1 MITIPRPDKSEYFEY
16 YDKYIQLV
24 PNGSLLEQYRSV
36 FDETKKLI
44 LSLNEEKLNF
54 RYAEGKWSIKEVMMH
69 LADGER
75 VFAYRALRFARKD
88 PTPLAGFDENIYV
101 PESKAADRKIDD
113 IMREFTAV
121 RLASIELFSS
131 FDDEMLKRKGS
142 ANNKEIS
149 VRALA
154 YSILGHE
161 LHHVGVIK
169 ERYLK

>member
-24 PNGSLLEQYRSV
+24 PNGNLLEQYRSV
-36 FDETKKLI
+36 FDETKRLI

-54 RYAEGKWSIKEVMMH
+54 RYAEGKWSIKEIMMH

-88 PTPLAGFDENIYV
+88 PTPLAGFDENLYA
-101 PESKAADRKIDD
+101 PESKASSRKIED
-113 IMREFTAV
+113 IMREFTAI
-121 RLASIELFSS
+121 RAASIELFNS
-131 FDDEMLKRKGS
+131 FDDEILKRKGI
-142 ANNKEIS
+142 ANGKEIS

-154 YSILGHE
+154 YNILGHE

>member
-24 PNGSLLEQYRSV
+24 SNGSLLEQYKTV
-36 FDETKKLI
+36 FEETKKMI
-44 LSLNEEKLNF
+44 LSLPEEKLNY

-101 PESKAADRKIDD
+101 PESKAAGRKIED

-121 RLASIELFSS
+121 RSSSIELFSS
-131 FDDEMLKRKGS
+131 FDDEILKRKGP

-154 YSILGHE
+154 YIILGHE
-161 LHHVGVIK
+161 MHHVSVVK